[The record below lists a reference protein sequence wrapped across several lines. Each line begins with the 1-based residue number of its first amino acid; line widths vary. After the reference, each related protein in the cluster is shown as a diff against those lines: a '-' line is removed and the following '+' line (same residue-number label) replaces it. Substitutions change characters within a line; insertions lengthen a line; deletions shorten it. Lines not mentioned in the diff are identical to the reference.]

1 MIPAT
6 NSPAPP
12 ARQGVAMLLAQA
24 PRQARLTP
32 AEVSE
37 ACLRAQDGDE
47 VALERAV
54 RSHLRLVVRL
64 ARRYRRRGVSLDDLV
79 NEGNI
84 GLVRAIR
91 KYDPDFGMPFV
102 PYAMWWIKQAMIMF
116 LIQHGQG
123 AISLPIRKVQLL
135 KRLRREEDQLKI
147 QLGRAPTQEELA
159 QRVGK
164 SPAKIEALRRHLP
177 EYVAWEDFHEEPRTD
192 AEAAHPAE
200 SRVDRTR
207 LRGVLEDIVRDLPD
221 RDRQGVRLYFGLDGG
236 AGMNYADLGRSLEMT
251 REGAR
256 QMIKRSLRRLRENP
270 RARPLHHWL

>member
-6 NSPAPP
+6 ATPSTAPRGL
-12 ARQGVAMLLAQA
+12 AHLLAKA
-24 PRQARLTP
+24 PRQEQMKPGDLA
-32 AEVSE
+32 E

-54 RSHLRLVVRL
+54 RAHLRLVARL
-64 ARRYRRRGVSLDDLV
+64 ARRYRRKGVSLDDLV

-91 KYDPDFGMPFV
+91 KFDPEFGMPFV

-123 AISLPIRKVQLL
+123 AISLPIRKVQML

-147 QLGRAPTQEELA
+147 QLGRAPTEAELA
-159 QRVGK
+159 ERVNLA
-164 SPAKIEALRRHLP
+164 PEKIQNLRRHLP
-177 EYVAWEDFHEEPRTD
+177 EYVAWEDFREEPKEDR
-192 AEAAHPAE
+192 EAPHPAE
-200 SRVDRTR
+200 SRVDNRR
-207 LRGVLEDIVRDLPD
+207 LRGVLEEMVEDLPD

-236 AGMNYADLGRSLEMT
+236 VGMNYADLGRSLEMT

-270 RARPLHHWL
+270 RARPLQHWL